1 MLRRLRDRSAVV
13 TGAARGIGRAI
24 VERLVAEG
32 ANVLMCDIDEAT
44 LKQSAQELA
53 QPYAKVDVA
62 QVPEVGRMIEAAI
75 TRFGALDILVNNA
88 GITHDADLLT
98 LQERDFDRVMAVNL
112 KSMLFATQAA
122 ARHMIPR
129 KRGAIVNISSVTAVL
144 AHPLQIPYVVSKAA
158 VKQLTNVTAIGL
170 APHGIRVNAVAPGT
184 IESEM
189 SRNVLAGDVA
199 QATVRARTPLGR
211 FGKPEEIAATV
222 AFLAS
227 DDASYITG
235 QSVYV
240 EGGRLGLNYTM
251 A

>member
-1 MLRRLRDRSAVV
+1 MFKRLQDRSAVV

-24 VERLVAEG
+24 VERLIAEG
-32 ANVLMCDIDEAT
+32 ANVLMCDIDEAA
-44 LKQSAQELA
+44 LEQSAQELA
-53 QPYAKVDVA
+53 QPYARVDVS
-62 QVPEVGRMIEAAI
+62 QVPEVARMIETAI
-75 TRFGALDILVNNA
+75 TRFGALDVLVNNA
-88 GITHDADLLT
+88 GITHDADLLA
-98 LQERDFDRVMAVNL
+98 LEERDFDRVMTVNL

-122 ARHMIPR
+122 ARYMIPR

-144 AHPLQIPYVVSKAA
+144 AHPMQIPYVVSKAA
-158 VKQLTNVTAIGL
+158 VKQATNVTAIAL
-170 APHGIRVNAVAPGT
+170 APHGIRVNAVGPGT

-189 SRNVLAGDVA
+189 SRTVLAGEAV
-199 QATVRARTPLGR
+199 QAMVRSRTPLGR

-235 QSVYV
+235 QTVYV

-251 A
+251 

>member
-1 MLRRLRDRSAVV
+1 MLKRLQDRSAVV

-24 VERLVAEG
+24 VERLIAEG
-32 ANVLMCDIDEAT
+32 ANVLMCDIDAAT
-44 LKQSAQELA
+44 LEQSAQELA
-53 QPYAKVDVA
+53 QPYARIDVA
-62 QVPEVGRMIEAAI
+62 QVAEVARMIEIAI
-75 TRFGALDILVNNA
+75 SHFGALDILVNNA

-98 LQERDFDRVMAVNL
+98 LQEQDFDRVMAVNL

-129 KRGAIVNISSVTAVL
+129 KRGAIVNVSSVAAVL
-144 AHPLQIPYVVSKAA
+144 AHPMQIPYVISKAA
-158 VKQLTNVTAIGL
+158 VKQATNVTAIGL
-170 APHGIRVNAVAPGT
+170 APHNIRVNAVGPGT

-189 SRNVLAGDVA
+189 SRHVLAGDAV
-199 QATVRARTPLGR
+199 QEMVRSRTPLGR
-211 FGKPEEIAATV
+211 FGKPDEIAATV

-235 QSVYV
+235 QTVYV

-251 A
+251 

>member
-1 MLRRLRDRSAVV
+1 MLNRLQHRSAVV

-24 VERLVAEG
+24 VERLIAEG
-32 ANVLMCDIDEAT
+32 ANVLMCDVDAASLER
-44 LKQSAQELA
+44 SANELA
-53 QPYAKVDVA
+53 QPHARVDVA
-62 QVPEVGRMIEAAI
+62 QVEEVQRMIETAVA
-75 TRFGALDILVNNA
+75 RFGALDILVNNA
-88 GITHDADLLT
+88 GITHEADLLT
-98 LQERDFDRVMAVNL
+98 LDERDFDRVMAVNL

-129 KRGAIVNISSVTAVL
+129 KRGAIVNVSSVAAVL

-158 VKQLTNVTAIGL
+158 VKQATNVTAIAL
-170 APHGIRVNAVAPGT
+170 APHNIRVNAVGPGT

-189 SRNVLAGDVA
+189 SRNVLAGENV
-199 QATVRARTPLGR
+199 QAMVRSRTPLGR

-235 QSVYV
+235 QTVYV

-251 A
+251 

>member
-1 MLRRLRDRSAVV
+1 MLKRLQDRSALV

-24 VERLVAEG
+24 VERLIAEG

-44 LKQSAQELA
+44 LKQAAHELG
-53 QPYAKVDVA
+53 QPYKQVDVA
-62 QVPEVGRMIEAAI
+62 QVVEVGHMIEAAI
-75 TRFGALDILVNNA
+75 DHFGALDILVNNA
-88 GITHDADLLT
+88 GMTHESDLLT
-98 LQERDFDRVMAVNL
+98 LEERDFDRVMAVNL

-129 KRGAIVNISSVTAVL
+129 RRGAIVNLSSVTAVL
-144 AHPLQIPYVVSKAA
+144 AHPMQIPYVISKAA
-158 VKQLTNVTAIGL
+158 VKQATNVTAIAL
-170 APHGIRVNAVAPGT
+170 APHNIRVNAVGPGT

-189 SRNVLAGDVA
+189 SRSVLAGDAV
-199 QATVRARTPLGR
+199 QAMVRSRTPLGR

-235 QSVYV
+235 QTIYV

-251 A
+251 

>member
-1 MLRRLRDRSAVV
+1 MIRRLQGRSAVV

-32 ANVLMCDIDEAT
+32 ASVLMCDIDEAA

-53 QPYAKVDVA
+53 QPYARVDVA
-62 QVPEVGRMIEAAI
+62 QVAEVGRMMQTAVS
-75 TRFGALDILVNNA
+75 RFDALDILVNNA
-88 GITHDADLLT
+88 GITHDADLFT
-98 LQERDFDRVMAVNL
+98 LEERDFDRVMAVNL

-122 ARHMIPR
+122 ARHMMPR
-129 KRGAIVNISSVTAVL
+129 KRGAIVNLSSVTAVL
-144 AHPLQIPYVVSKAA
+144 AHPMQIPYVVSKAA
-158 VKQLTNVTAIGL
+158 VKQATNVTAIAL
-170 APHGIRVNAVAPGT
+170 APYNIRVNAVGPGT

-189 SRNVLAGDVA
+189 SRAVLVGDAV
-199 QATVRARTPLGR
+199 QAMVRARTPLGR
-211 FGKPEEIAATV
+211 FGKPDEIAATV

-235 QSVYV
+235 QTVYV

-251 A
+251 

>member
-1 MLRRLRDRSAVV
+1 MLNRLQDRTAVV

-32 ANVLMCDIDEAT
+32 ANVLMCDIDGAT
-44 LKQSAQELA
+44 LEQSAHELA
-53 QPYAKVDVA
+53 LPYARVDVA
-62 QVPEVGRMIEAAI
+62 QVAEVGRMIETAI
-75 TRFGALDILVNNA
+75 SRFGSLDILVNNA

-98 LQERDFDRVMAVNL
+98 LQEQDFDRVMAVNV

-129 KRGAIVNISSVTAVL
+129 KRGAIVNVSSITAVL
-144 AHPLQIPYVVSKAA
+144 AHPMQIPYVVSKAA
-158 VKQLTNVTAIGL
+158 VKQATNVTAIAL
-170 APHGIRVNAVAPGT
+170 APHNIRVNAVGPGT

-189 SRNVLAGDVA
+189 SRNVLAGDAV
-199 QATVRARTPLGR
+199 QAMVRSRTPLGR

-235 QSVYV
+235 QTVYV

-251 A
+251 

>member
-1 MLRRLRDRSAVV
+1 MLRRLQDRSAIV

-32 ANVLMCDIDEAT
+32 ANVLMCDID
-44 LKQSAQELA
+44 SAALQRSADELA
-53 QPYAKVDVA
+53 QPYAQVDVA
-62 QVPEVGRMIEAAI
+62 QVSELERMIQTAI
-75 TRFGALDILVNNA
+75 ARFGALDILVNNA
-88 GITHDADLLT
+88 GITHDADLLS
-98 LQERDFDRVMAVNL
+98 LQEQDFDRVMAVNL

-129 KRGAIVNISSVTAVL
+129 KRGAIVNVSSVTAVL
-144 AHPLQIPYVVSKAA
+144 AHPMQIPYVISKAA
-158 VKQLTNVTAIGL
+158 VKQATNVTAIAL
-170 APHGIRVNAVAPGT
+170 APHNIRVNAVGPGT

-189 SRNVLAGDVA
+189 SRNVLAGDAV
-199 QATVRARTPLGR
+199 QAMVRSRTPLGR

-235 QSVYV
+235 QTVYV

-251 A
+251 

>member
-1 MLRRLRDRSAVV
+1 MIRRLQDRSAVV

-32 ANVLMCDIDEAT
+32 ANVLMCDIDERT
-44 LKQSAQELA
+44 LKELAQELA
-53 QPYAKVDVA
+53 QPYVRVDVA
-62 QVPEVGRMIEAAI
+62 QVAEVG
-75 TRFGALDILVNNA
+75 FGALDILVNNA

-98 LQERDFDRVMAVNL
+98 LEERDFDRVLAVNL

-129 KRGAIVNISSVTAVL
+129 KRGAIVNLSSVTAVL
-144 AHPLQIPYVVSKAA
+144 AHPMQIPYVISKAA
-158 VKQLTNVTAIGL
+158 VKQATNVTAIAL
-170 APHGIRVNAVAPGT
+170 APHNIRVNAVGPGT

-189 SRNVLAGDVA
+189 SRTVLAGDAV

-211 FGKPEEIAATV
+211 FGRPDEIAATV

-235 QSVYV
+235 QTVYV

-251 A
+251 

>member
-1 MLRRLRDRSAVV
+1 MLKRLQDSTAVV

-32 ANVLMCDIDEAT
+32 ANVLMCDIDGAT
-44 LKQSAQELA
+44 LEESAHELS
-53 QPYAKVDVA
+53 QPYAQVDVA
-62 QVPEVGRMIEAAI
+62 QVAEVGRMIETAI
-75 TRFGALDILVNNA
+75 SRFGALDILVNNA

-98 LQERDFDRVMAVNL
+98 LQEQDFDRVMAVNV

-129 KRGAIVNISSVTAVL
+129 KRGSIVNVSSVTALL
-144 AHPLQIPYVVSKAA
+144 AHPMQIPYVVSKAA
-158 VKQLTNVTAIGL
+158 VKQATNVTAIAL
-170 APHGIRVNAVAPGT
+170 APHNIRVNAVGPGT

-189 SRNVLAGDVA
+189 SRNVLAGEAV
-199 QATVRARTPLGR
+199 QAMVRSRTPLGR

-235 QSVYV
+235 QTVYV

-251 A
+251 

>member
-1 MLRRLRDRSAVV
+1 MLERLQDKYAVV
-13 TGAARGIGRAI
+13 TGAARGIGRAV

-32 ANVLMCDIDEAT
+32 ANVLMCDIDAAI
-44 LKQSAQELA
+44 LKRSAQELA
-53 QPYAKVDVA
+53 QPYERVDVA
-62 QVPEVGRMIEAAI
+62 QVSEVGRMIEAAI
-75 TRFGALDILVNNA
+75 ARFGTLDVLVNNA

-98 LQERDFDRVMAVNL
+98 LDERDFDRVMAVNL

-129 KRGAIVNISSVTAVL
+129 KRGAIVNVSSIAAVL
-144 AHPLQIPYVVSKAA
+144 AHPMQIPYVISKAA
-158 VKQLTNVTAIGL
+158 VKQATNVTAIAL
-170 APHGIRVNAVAPGT
+170 APHGIRVNAVGPGT

-189 SRNVLAGDVA
+189 SRSVLAGEAV
-199 QATVRARTPLGR
+199 QSVVRSRTPLGR
-211 FGKPEEIAATV
+211 FGKPEEIAAAV

-235 QSVYV
+235 QTVYV

-251 A
+251 

>member
-1 MLRRLRDRSAVV
+1 MLKRLQDRSAIV

-44 LKQSAQELA
+44 LRQSAQELA
-53 QPYAKVDVA
+53 QPYLQVDVA
-62 QVPEVGRMIEAAI
+62 RVAEVGRMIEAAI
-75 TRFGALDILVNNA
+75 ERFGALDILVNNA
-88 GITHDADLLT
+88 GITHEADLLT
-98 LQERDFDRVMAVNL
+98 LEEADFDRVMAVNL
-112 KSMLFATQAA
+112 KSILFATQAA

-129 KRGAIVNISSVTAVL
+129 KRGAIVNVSSVAAVL
-144 AHPLQIPYVVSKAA
+144 AHPMQIPYVVSKAA
-158 VKQLTNVTAIGL
+158 VKQATNVTAIAL
-170 APHGIRVNAVAPGT
+170 APHNVRVNAVGPGT

-189 SRNVLAGDVA
+189 SRSVLAGDAV
-199 QATVRARTPLGR
+199 QAMVRSRTPLGR

-235 QSVYV
+235 QTVYV

-251 A
+251 

>member
-1 MLRRLRDRSAVV
+1 MLNRLQDRTAVV

-32 ANVLMCDIDEAT
+32 ANVLMCDIDGAT
-44 LKQSAQELA
+44 LEQSAHELA
-53 QPYAKVDVA
+53 LPYARVDVA
-62 QVPEVGRMIEAAI
+62 QVAEVGRMIETAI
-75 TRFGALDILVNNA
+75 SRFGSLDILVNNA

-98 LQERDFDRVMAVNL
+98 LQEQDFDRVMAVNV

-129 KRGAIVNISSVTAVL
+129 KRGAIVNVSSVTAVL
-144 AHPLQIPYVVSKAA
+144 AHPLQIPYVISKAA
-158 VKQLTNVTAIGL
+158 VKQATNVTAIAL
-170 APHGIRVNAVAPGT
+170 APHNSRVNAVGPGT

-189 SRNVLAGDVA
+189 SRNVLAGDAV
-199 QATVRARTPLGR
+199 QAMVRSRTPLGR

-235 QSVYV
+235 QTVYV

-251 A
+251 

>member
-1 MLRRLRDRSAVV
+1 MIRRLQGRSAVV

-32 ANVLMCDIDEAT
+32 ANVLMCDIDEAA

-53 QPYAKVDVA
+53 QPYARVDVA
-62 QVPEVGRMIEAAI
+62 QVAEVGRMIQTAVS
-75 TRFGALDILVNNA
+75 RFDALDILVNNA
-88 GITHDADLLT
+88 GITHDADLFT
-98 LQERDFDRVMAVNL
+98 LEERDFDRVMAVNL

-122 ARHMIPR
+122 ARHMMPR
-129 KRGAIVNISSVTAVL
+129 KRGAIVNLSSVTAVL
-144 AHPLQIPYVVSKAA
+144 AHPMQIPYVVSKAA
-158 VKQLTNVTAIGL
+158 VKQATNVTAIAL
-170 APHGIRVNAVAPGT
+170 APYNIRVNAVGPGT

-189 SRNVLAGDVA
+189 SRAVLVGDAV
-199 QATVRARTPLGR
+199 QAMVRARTPLGR
-211 FGKPEEIAATV
+211 FGKPDEIAATV

-235 QSVYV
+235 QTVYV

-251 A
+251 

>member
-1 MLRRLRDRSAVV
+1 MLKRLQDRSAVV

-32 ANVLMCDIDEAT
+32 ANVLMCDIDAT
-44 LKQSAQELA
+44 MLKQSAHELG
-53 QPYAKVDVA
+53 QPYEPVDVA
-62 QVPEVGRMIEAAI
+62 QVEQLGRMIEAAI
-75 TRFGALDILVNNA
+75 RHFGALDILVNNA

-98 LQERDFDRVMAVNL
+98 LREQDFDRVMAVNL

-122 ARHMIPR
+122 VRHMIPR
-129 KRGAIVNISSVTAVL
+129 KRGAIVNVSSVAALL
-144 AHPLQIPYVVSKAA
+144 AHPMQIPYVISKAA
-158 VKQLTNVTAIGL
+158 VKQATNVTAIAL
-170 APHGIRVNAVAPGT
+170 APHNIRVNAVGPGT

-189 SRNVLAGDVA
+189 SRNVLAGDDV
-199 QATVRARTPLGR
+199 QAMVLARTPLGR

-235 QSVYV
+235 QTVYV

-251 A
+251 

>member
-1 MLRRLRDRSAVV
+1 MIRRLQDRSAVV

-32 ANVLMCDIDEAT
+32 ASVLMCDIDEAA
-44 LKQSAQELA
+44 LKQCAQELA
-53 QPYAKVDVA
+53 QPYARVDVA
-62 QVPEVGRMIEAAI
+62 QVAEAGRMIETAVS
-75 TRFGALDILVNNA
+75 RFGALDILVNNA
-88 GITHDADLLT
+88 GITHEADLLT

-112 KSMLFATQAA
+112 KSMLFAMQAA

-129 KRGAIVNISSVTAVL
+129 KRGAIVNLSSVTAVL
-144 AHPLQIPYVVSKAA
+144 AHPMQIPYVISKAA
-158 VKQLTNVTAIGL
+158 VKQATNVTAIAL
-170 APHGIRVNAVAPGT
+170 APHNIRVNAVGPGT

-189 SRNVLAGDVA
+189 SRTVLAGDTL
-199 QATVRARTPLGR
+199 QAMVRARTPLGR

-235 QSVYV
+235 QTVYV

-251 A
+251 

>member
-1 MLRRLRDRSAVV
+1 MLRRLQDRSAVV

-24 VERLVAEG
+24 VERFVAEG

-44 LKQSAQELA
+44 LRQSAQELA
-53 QPYAKVDVA
+53 QPYLQVDVA
-62 QVPEVGRMIEAAI
+62 RVAEVRRMIEAAI
-75 TRFGALDILVNNA
+75 ERFGALDILVNNA
-88 GITHDADLLT
+88 GITHEADLLT
-98 LQERDFDRVMAVNL
+98 LEEADFDRVMAVNL

-129 KRGAIVNISSVTAVL
+129 KRGAIVNVSSVAAVL
-144 AHPLQIPYVVSKAA
+144 AHPMQIPYVVSKAA
-158 VKQLTNVTAIGL
+158 VKQATNVTAIAL
-170 APHGIRVNAVAPGT
+170 APHNVRVNAVGPGT

-189 SRNVLAGDVA
+189 SRSVLAGDAV
-199 QATVRARTPLGR
+199 QAMVRSRTPLGR

-235 QSVYV
+235 QTVYV

-251 A
+251 

>member
-1 MLRRLRDRSAVV
+1 MLRLQDRSAVV

-24 VERLVAEG
+24 VERLIAEG
-32 ANVLMCDIDEAT
+32 ANVLMCDIDEVT
-44 LKQSAQELA
+44 LTRAARELG
-53 QPYAKVDVA
+53 QPHARVDVA
-62 QVPEVGRMIEAAI
+62 RVAELERMIETAVA
-75 TRFGALDILVNNA
+75 RFGALDVLVNNA

-98 LQERDFDRVMAVNL
+98 LQERDFERVMAVNL
-112 KSMLFATQAA
+112 KSTLFATQAA

-129 KRGAIVNISSVTAVL
+129 KRGSIVNVSSVTALL
-144 AHPLQIPYVVSKAA
+144 AHPMQIPYVISKAA
-158 VKQLTNVTAIGL
+158 VKQATNVTALAL
-170 APHGIRVNAVAPGT
+170 APHNIRVNAVGPGT

-189 SRNVLAGDVA
+189 SQSVLAGDAV
-199 QATVRARTPLGR
+199 QAMVRSRTPLGR

-235 QSVYV
+235 QTVYV

-251 A
+251 

>member
-1 MLRRLRDRSAVV
+1 MLKRLQDRSAVV

-24 VERLVAEG
+24 VERLIAEG
-32 ANVLMCDIDEAT
+32 ANVLMCDIDEVT
-44 LKQSAQELA
+44 LTRAARELA
-53 QPYAKVDVA
+53 QPCLRVDVA
-62 QVPEVGRMIEAAI
+62 RVAELERMIETAI
-75 TRFGALDILVNNA
+75 SRFGVLDMLVNNA

-98 LQERDFDRVMAVNL
+98 LQERDFERVMAVNL
-112 KSMLFATQAA
+112 KSTLFATQAA

-129 KRGAIVNISSVTAVL
+129 KRGAIVNVSSVTAVL
-144 AHPLQIPYVVSKAA
+144 AHPMQIPYVISKAA
-158 VKQLTNVTAIGL
+158 VRQATNVTALAL
-170 APHGIRVNAVAPGT
+170 APYNIRVNAVGPGT

-189 SRNVLAGDVA
+189 SQSVLAGDAV
-199 QATVRARTPLGR
+199 QAMVRSRTPLGR

-235 QSVYV
+235 QTVYV

-251 A
+251 

>member
-1 MLRRLRDRSAVV
+1 MLKRLQDRSAIV

-24 VERLVAEG
+24 VERLVSEG
-32 ANVLMCDIDEAT
+32 ARVLMCDIDERMLEHA
-44 LKQSAQELA
+44 AHELG
-53 QPYAKVDVA
+53 QPHEPVDVA
-62 QVPEVGRMIEAAI
+62 RVEQLERMIQTAI

-98 LQERDFDRVMAVNL
+98 LQEQDFDRVMAVNL

-122 ARHMIPR
+122 ARYMIPR
-129 KRGAIVNISSVTAVL
+129 QRGAIVNVSSVAAVL
-144 AHPLQIPYVVSKAA
+144 AHPMQIPYVISKAA
-158 VKQLTNVTAIGL
+158 VKQATNVTAIAL
-170 APHGIRVNAVAPGT
+170 APHNIRINAVGPGT

-189 SRNVLAGDVA
+189 SRNVLAGDAV
-199 QATVRARTPLGR
+199 QAMVRSRTPLGR

-235 QSVYV
+235 QTVYV

-251 A
+251 

>member
-1 MLRRLRDRSAVV
+1 MLKRLQDRSAVV

-24 VERLVAEG
+24 VERLIAEG

-44 LKQSAQELA
+44 LKQSAQELG
-53 QPYAKVDVA
+53 QPYARVDVA
-62 QVPEVGRMIEAAI
+62 QVAEVGCMIETAI
-75 TRFGALDILVNNA
+75 SHFGALDILVNNA

-98 LQERDFDRVMAVNL
+98 LHEQDFDRVMAVNL

-129 KRGAIVNISSVTAVL
+129 KRGAIVNVSSVTAVL
-144 AHPLQIPYVVSKAA
+144 AHPMQIPYVISKAA
-158 VKQLTNVTAIGL
+158 VKQATNVTAIAL
-170 APHGIRVNAVAPGT
+170 APHNIRVNAVGPGT

-189 SRNVLAGDVA
+189 SRNVLAGDAV
-199 QATVRARTPLGR
+199 QEMVRSRTPLGR

-227 DDASYITG
+227 EDASYITG
-235 QSVYV
+235 QTVYV

-251 A
+251 

>member
-1 MLRRLRDRSAVV
+1 MVKRLEGRSAIV

-24 VERLVAEG
+24 VERLVADG
-32 ANVLMCDIDEAT
+32 ASVLMCDIDEAT
-44 LKQSAQELA
+44 LKQSARELA
-53 QPYAKVDVA
+53 QPHARIDVA
-62 QVPEVGRMIEAAI
+62 QVTEVGRMIDTAVSN
-75 TRFGALDILVNNA
+75 FGALDILVNNA
-88 GITHDADLLT
+88 GITHEADLLS
-98 LQERDFDRVMAVNL
+98 LEERDFDRVMAVNL

-129 KRGAIVNISSVTAVL
+129 KAGAIVNVSSVTAVL
-144 AHPLQIPYVVSKAA
+144 AHPMQIAYVVSKAA
-158 VKQLTNVTAIGL
+158 VKQLTNVTAIAL
-170 APHGIRVNAVAPGT
+170 APHNIRVNAVGPGT

-189 SRNVLAGDVA
+189 SRSVLAGDAV
-199 QATVRARTPLGR
+199 QAMVRSRTPLGR

-235 QSVYV
+235 QTVYV

-251 A
+251 

>member
-1 MLRRLRDRSAVV
+1 MVERLQGRSAVV
-13 TGAARGIGRAI
+13 TGAARGIGRAV

-32 ANVLMCDIDEAT
+32 ANVLMCDIDEAM
-44 LKQSAQELA
+44 LKRSADELG
-53 QPYAKVDVA
+53 QPHARVDVA
-62 QVPEVGRMIEAAI
+62 QVEEVGRMIEAAI
-75 TRFGALDILVNNA
+75 GRFGALDILVNNA
-88 GITHDADLLT
+88 GITHEADLLT
-98 LQERDFDRVMAVNL
+98 LAEQDFDRVMAVNL

-129 KRGAIVNISSVTAVL
+129 KRGAIVNVSSVTAVL
-144 AHPLQIPYVVSKAA
+144 AHPMQIPYVISKAA
-158 VKQLTNVTAIGL
+158 VKQATNVTAIAL
-170 APHGIRVNAVAPGT
+170 APHNIRVNAVGPGT

-189 SRNVLAGDVA
+189 SRNVLAGDAV
-199 QATVRARTPLGR
+199 QAMVRSRTPLGR

-235 QSVYV
+235 QTVYV

-251 A
+251 

>member
-1 MLRRLRDRSAVV
+1 MLKRLQDRSAVV

-32 ANVLMCDIDEAT
+32 ANVLMCDIDAAT
-44 LKQSAQELA
+44 LRQSAHELS
-53 QPYAKVDVA
+53 QPYLQVDVA
-62 QVPEVGRMIEAAI
+62 RVAEVGRMIEAAI
-75 TRFGALDILVNNA
+75 ERFGALDILVNNA
-88 GITHDADLLT
+88 GITHEADLLT
-98 LQERDFDRVMAVNL
+98 LEEADFDRVMAVNL

-129 KRGAIVNISSVTAVL
+129 KRGAIVNVSSVAAVL
-144 AHPLQIPYVVSKAA
+144 AHPMQIPYVVSKAA
-158 VKQLTNVTAIGL
+158 VKQATNVTAIAL
-170 APHGIRVNAVAPGT
+170 APHNIRVNAVGPGT

-189 SRNVLAGDVA
+189 SRSVLAGDAV
-199 QATVRARTPLGR
+199 QAMVRSRTPLGR

-235 QSVYV
+235 QTVYV

-251 A
+251 